1 MYSKNSPQTIQSMFN
16 SIAKR
21 YDLTNTILS
30 LSLHKR
36 WNRSLAR
43 HVLQQ
48 KSSKHVLLDL
58 CSGTGDI
65 AFDYLRMS
73 TSSCHAH
80 LIDFSSEMLEYAKRK
95 ALGFC
100 LSPPHQLSYIEAN
113 VQQLPFP
120 DEFADCAT
128 MAYGIRN
135 VENPALCIQ
144 DVFRVLKPG
153 GCVGILELT
162 RPKNLILR
170 LGHQFYLRVLM
181 PFLGKCLTNN
191 QQAYQY
197 LCNSIQT
204 FIAPHELEN
213 LLKMNGFLHTRCY
226 SLAGGIAT
234 ILIGYKPQ
242 TL

>member
-1 MYSKNSPQTIQSMFN
+1 MYNKNSPQTIQSMFN

-21 YDLTNTILS
+21 YDLTNTVLS
-30 LSLHKR
+30 LALHKR
-36 WNRSLAR
+36 WNRSLVR

-48 KSSKHVLLDL
+48 KNSKHILLDL

-65 AFDYLRMS
+65 AFAYLRMS
-73 TSSCHAH
+73 KSSCHAH
-80 LIDFSSEMLEYAKRK
+80 LIDFSSEMLEHAKHK
-95 ALGFC
+95 ALGLC
-100 LSPPHQLSYIEAN
+100 LSPLHHLSYIEAN

-120 DEFADCAT
+120 DQFADCAT

-153 GCVGILELT
+153 GCIGILELT
-162 RPKNLILR
+162 RPKNIILR
-170 LGHQFYLRVLM
+170 LGHQFYLRDLM
-181 PFLGKCLTNN
+181 PFLGKWLTNN

-204 FIAPHELEN
+204 FVAPNELEN
-213 LLKMNGFLHTRCY
+213 LLKMNGFLRTQLF

-234 ILIGYKPQ
+234 ILIGYKPE